1 MDALKAEMREFYSKI
16 RRGDIIAKNEKFNKL
31 NFAIR
36 FAMDKFYDENPGVH
50 PYLLKAALYEEIEKQ
65 FEPVIFKNSPFF
77 FEMGVRAA
85 ESWGTPDGN
94 SAASWMF
101 NKKNHIMQELES
113 KNTSWFQMYNEKAP
127 LKIWSLHCGG
137 FDFDHHCLGYT
148 RLMKEGLKGIMSQ
161 ISERMKTAEEHS
173 QKCFLEGALRGC
185 NSMIRA
191 AAKFADKAEELLIN
205 EKDPAARKNLS
216 RMAKCARR
224 IPENPPESFY
234 EGLAMIL
241 FMREAAA
248 SMEGIG
254 ISVFGH
260 IDRLLIDLYRQDIK
274 SGVMTEKEAKVMLGQ
289 WMVHTDVKFH
299 IEDNQ
304 WPETSTCME
313 LGGCDADGNEV
324 YNELTKLILTAHKDY
339 KLLNPKP
346 NCRISSQSSQEYL
359 ELLSSLTLAGH
370 NNLAII
376 NDDVLIPAC
385 VKMGKD
391 IRDARLYVNGGCQE
405 TMCEGVEHTAGA
417 YFYYNI
423 ARVLDLSLRPL
434 DSEQLKNL
442 PPHLLKCLPEKAAVK
457 SFQEFYDSLIS
468 SIEKMAL
475 LGSQWAAETGSHAWE
490 VQPSPMFSSTL
501 KGCIENAVDYAAG
514 GAKYN
519 PSGIAYVGFGTLV
532 DSLAAIKSAVYDL
545 KITDMETLLNALSC
559 NWNGYESLKAKFIS
573 MPKYGWNDAE
583 SNEMAARVSAELTRI
598 TGKMKNER
606 NDKFQASFFVYY
618 AFKNYGKLVRATP
631 DGRAEG
637 DMLSQG
643 ASPGRVRPPQTL
655 TDVFNSMSHIDFTGF
670 PGNAVFDIQIPAG
683 RMAPDK
689 LSSVLKTFTRLKG
702 PTFQPNCAS
711 IQTMKDAQINP
722 EEHKDLIVRISGLS
736 AVFVALTKE
745 VQDEIITRNVFA
757 M

>member
-16 RRGDIIAKNEKFNKL
+16 RRGDVIAKNEKFNQL
-31 NFAIR
+31 NASIR
-36 FAMDKFYDENPGVH
+36 SAMDKLYDENPDIH
-50 PYLLKAALYEEIEKQ
+50 PYLLKAALYEEIERQ

-94 SAASWMF
+94 SAASWMI
-101 NKKNHIMQELES
+101 NKKIHIMQELES
-113 KNTSWFQMYNEKAP
+113 KNTSWFQIYNEKST

-137 FDFDHHCLGYT
+137 FDFDHHCLGYS
-148 RLMKEGLKGIMSQ
+148 RLMKEGLSGIISQ
-161 ISERMKTAEEHS
+161 ISERRKTVSNHS
-173 QKCFLEGALRGC
+173 QKCFLEGALIGC
-185 NSMIRA
+185 KSMIRI
-191 AAKFADKAEELLIN
+191 AAKFADKAEELLRN
-205 EKDPAARKNLS
+205 EIDPSIRKNLL
-216 RMAKCARR
+216 RIVKCARR

-234 EGLAMIL
+234 EGLSMIL
-241 FMREAAA
+241 FMREAAS
-248 SMEGIG
+248 SMEGVG
-254 ISVFGH
+254 ISVMGH
-260 IDRLLIDLYRQDIK
+260 LDRLLIDLYRKDIK
-274 SGVMTEKEAKVMLGQ
+274 SGAITEEDAKVMLGQ

-299 IEDNQ
+299 IEDNS

-313 LGGCDADGNEV
+313 LGGCDADGNQV
-324 YNELTKLILTAHKDY
+324 YNELTKLILTTHKEY

-359 ELLSSLTLAGH
+359 DLLSSLTLTGH

-376 NDDVLIPAC
+376 NDDVLIPSC
-385 VKMGKD
+385 LKMGKD
-391 IRDARLYVNGGCQE
+391 IREARLYVNGGCQE

-423 ARVLDLSLRPL
+423 ARVFDLSLSPL
-434 DSEQLKNL
+434 SPEELKNL
-442 PPHLLKCLPEKAAVK
+442 PLHLLECLPEKAEGK
-457 SFQEFYDSLIS
+457 EFDEFYKSVIA

-475 LGSQWAAETGSHAWE
+475 LGSAWASETGSHAWE

-501 KGCIENAVDYAAG
+501 KGCIEKAVDYSAG

-519 PSGIAYVGFGTLV
+519 PSGIAYIGFGTLV
-532 DSLAAIKSAVYDL
+532 DSLLAIKKAVYDL
-545 KITDMETLLNALSC
+545 KIADMETLLKAISC
-559 NWNGYESLKAKFIS
+559 NWSGFESLRAKFS
-573 MPKYGWNDAE
+573 AMPKYGWNDPE
-583 SNEMAARVSAELTRI
+583 SNDMAARVSADLTRI
-598 TGKMKNER
+598 TAKMKNER

-618 AFKNYGKLVRATP
+618 AFRWFAASVRATP
-631 DGRAEG
+631 DGRASG

-643 ASPGRVRPPQTL
+643 ASPGRVRPPETL

-683 RMAPDK
+683 RMEPDK
-689 LSSVLKTFTRLKG
+689 LSSVLKTFTLLKG

-711 IQTMKDAQINP
+711 IQAMKEAQIDP
-722 EEHKDLIVRISGLS
+722 DRHRDLIVRISGLS

-745 VQDEIITRNVFA
+745 VQDEIITRNVFS

>member
-1 MDALKAEMREFYSKI
+1 MEALKVEMREFYSKI
-16 RRGDIIAKNEKFNKL
+16 RRGDTIEKNEKFKRL
-31 NFAIR
+31 NSSIR
-36 FAMDKFYDENPGVH
+36 SAMDKFYDENPNIH

-85 ESWGTPDGN
+85 ESWGTPDAN
-94 SAASWMF
+94 SAATWMF
-101 NKKNHIMQELES
+101 NKRIHIMQELER
-113 KNTSWFQMYNEKAP
+113 KHTIWFQMYNAESP

-148 RLMKEGLKGIMSQ
+148 RLMKEGLKGIMTQ
-161 ISERMKTAEEHS
+161 ISKRMKTAADHS

-185 NSMIRA
+185 KVIIGT
-191 AAKFADKAEELLIN
+191 AAKFADRAEELLRN
-205 EKDPAARKNLS
+205 EKDSAVRKNLT
-216 RMAKCARR
+216 RIARCARR

-241 FMREAAA
+241 FMREATA

-254 ISVFGH
+254 ISVLGH
-260 IDRLLIDLYRQDIK
+260 LDRLLIELYRKDIK
-274 SGVMTEKEAKVMLGQ
+274 SGVITEKEAKVMLGQ

-299 IEDNQ
+299 IEDNP

-313 LGGCDADGNEV
+313 LGGCDADGKQV

-359 ELLSSLTLAGH
+359 DLLSSLTLSGH
-370 NNLAII
+370 NNLAIL

-391 IRDARLYVNGGCQE
+391 IREARLYVNGGCQE

-434 DSEQLKNL
+434 NPEQLKNL
-442 PPHLLKCLPEKAAVK
+442 PPHLQKCLPEKATGNTFK
-457 SFQEFYDSLIS
+457 EFYDSVIA

-475 LGSQWAAETGSHAWE
+475 LGSLWAAETGSHAWE

-519 PSGIAYVGFGTLV
+519 PSGVAYVGFGTLV
-532 DSLAAIKSAVYDL
+532 DSLAAIKRAVYDL
-545 KITDMETLLNALSC
+545 KITDMETLLEALSR
-559 NWNGYESLKAKFIS
+559 NWDGYESLRGKLTG

-583 SNEMAARVSAELTRI
+583 SNLMAANVSADLARI
-598 TGKMKNER
+598 TSKMKNER

-618 AFKNYGKLVRATP
+618 AFKNSARIVRATP
-631 DGRAEG
+631 DGRADG
-637 DMLSQG
+637 DLLSQG
-643 ASPGRVRPPQTL
+643 ASPGRVRPPETL
-655 TDVFNSMSHIDFTGF
+655 TDVFNSMSHIYFTDF
-670 PGNAVFDIQIPAG
+670 PGNAVFDIQIPSG
-683 RMAPDK
+683 RMEPEK
-689 LSSVLKTFTRLKG
+689 LSSVLKTFTLLKG
-702 PTFQPNCAS
+702 PTFQPNCANVN
-711 IQTMKDAQINP
+711 TMKDAQAHP
-722 EEHKDLIVRISGLS
+722 EKHRDLIVRISGLS
-736 AVFVALTKE
+736 AVFTVLTKD
-745 VQDEIITRNVFA
+745 VQDEIINRNVFS

>member
-1 MDALKAEMREFYSKI
+1 METLKSEMREFYSKI
-16 RRGDIIAKNEKFNKL
+16 RRGDIIAGNEKFNRL
-31 NFAIR
+31 NSSIR
-36 FAMDKFYDENPGVH
+36 SAMDKFYDENQNIH

-77 FEMGVRAA
+77 FEMGVRCA

-101 NKKNHIMQELES
+101 NKKIHIMQELEG
-113 KNTSWFQMYNEKAP
+113 KNTCWFQMYNEKST

-137 FDFDHHCLGYT
+137 FDFDHHCLGYS
-148 RLMKEGLKGIMSQ
+148 RLMKEGVTGIISK
-161 ISERMKTAEEHS
+161 ISERMKTATDHS

-185 NSMIRA
+185 KSMIRI
-191 AAKFADKAEELLIN
+191 AAKFADKAEELLRN
-205 EKDPAARKNLS
+205 EIDPSVRKNLL
-216 RMAKCARR
+216 RIAKCARR

-241 FMREAAA
+241 FMREVSA
-248 SMEGIG
+248 SMEGVG
-254 ISVFGH
+254 ISVMGH
-260 IDRLLIDLYRQDIK
+260 LDRLLIELYRKDIK
-274 SGVMTEKEAKVMLGQ
+274 SGAITEQEAKGMLGQ

-299 IEDNQ
+299 IEDNP
-304 WPETSTCME
+304 WPETSTCIE
-313 LGGCDADGNEV
+313 LGGCDEDGNQV
-324 YNELTKLILTAHKDY
+324 FNELTKLILTAHRDY

-359 ELLSSLTLAGH
+359 DLLSSLILSGH
-370 NNLAII
+370 NNLAIL
-376 NDDVLIPAC
+376 NDDVIIPAC

-391 IRDARLYVNGGCQE
+391 IREVRLYVNGGCQE

-423 ARVLDLSLRPL
+423 ARVLELCLNPL
-434 DSEQLKNL
+434 NDEQLKNL
-442 PPHLLKCLPEKAAVK
+442 PSHLLKCLPEKAIGRT
-457 SFQEFYDSLIS
+457 FEEFYKSVIS
-468 SIEKMAL
+468 SIEKMAM
-475 LGSQWAAETGSHAWE
+475 LGSQWASETGSHAWE
-490 VQPSPMFSSTL
+490 VQPSLIFSSTL
-501 KGCIENAVDYAAG
+501 KGCIEKAVDYSAG

-532 DSLAAIKSAVYDL
+532 DSLLAIKKAVYAL
-545 KITDMETLLNALSC
+545 KITDMEILLKALSC
-559 NWNGYESLKAKFIS
+559 NWNGYENLRAKFIA

-583 SNEMAARVSAELTRI
+583 SNEMAARVSAELSRI
-598 TGKMKNER
+598 TAKMKNER

-618 AFKNYGKLVRATP
+618 AFKNFGKIVRATP

-643 ASPGRVRPPQTL
+643 ASPGRVRPPETL

-689 LSSVLKTFTRLKG
+689 LSSVLKTFTLLKG

-711 IQTMKDAQINP
+711 VQTMKDAQIDP
-722 EEHKDLIVRISGLS
+722 ERHRDLIVRISGLS

-745 VQDEIITRNVFA
+745 VQDEIIGRNVFA